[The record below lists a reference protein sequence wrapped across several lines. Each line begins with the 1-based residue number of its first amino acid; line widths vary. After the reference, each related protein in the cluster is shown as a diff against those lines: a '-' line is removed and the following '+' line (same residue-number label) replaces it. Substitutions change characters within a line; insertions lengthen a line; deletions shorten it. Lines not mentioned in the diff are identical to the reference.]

1 MADNEQPPH
10 SGDGEWQFGTV
21 AGSAGERR
29 DFRITL
35 GLREGWSRS
44 GRIYDIEQAVRVAH
58 DWMKRRADAGQPFL
72 SGMFTRGEVVYAWP
86 GAGDAGGKGGAGSD
100 REPVAIFTGEALPLY
115 SGDLD
120 DESICALL
128 NDLASEMGR
137 VLAQEDLHLAY
148 KDRAW
153 VLRRVRNRGGDRG

>member
-1 MADNEQPPH
+1 MGESERPSR
-10 SGDGEWQFGTV
+10 SGGDSWRFDTV

-86 GAGDAGGKGGAGSD
+86 GAGGAGSKGGAGSD

-137 VLAQEDLHLAY
+137 VLGQEDLHLAY

-153 VLRRVRNRGGDRG
+153 VLRRVRDGGGSPG

>member
-1 MADNEQPPH
+1 MT
-10 SGDGEWQFGTV
+10 DGAGRHESPAEDWRFATV
-21 AGSAGERR
+21 PGSAGERR

-35 GLREGWSRS
+35 GLREGWKRT
-44 GRIYDIEQAVRVAH
+44 GRIYDIEEAVRAAH
-58 DWMKRRADAGQPFL
+58 DWMKRKADAGQPFL

-86 GAGDAGGKGGAGSD
+86 GVEGTMGSAGSD

-120 DESICALL
+120 DDAICALL
-128 NDLASEMGR
+128 NELACEMGR
-137 VLAQEDLHLAY
+137 LLGQEDLHLAY

-153 VLRRVRNRGGDRG
+153 VLRRVLD